1 MNSTFLTL
9 NNNDF
14 LKGLIMAVLS
24 TVITVVYQ
32 TVEAGSLV
40 FDWKAIGTMAL
51 TTALAY
57 IMKNLFTN
65 STGKLFAKEQKWY
78 LKGVQEKVS
87 CNANK
92 ETG

>member
-1 MNSTFLTL
+1 MQSTFLNL
-9 NNNDF
+9 NTNDF
-14 LKGLIMAVLS
+14 IKGLVMAVLS

-40 FDWKAIGTMAL
+40 FDWKSIGTMAL

-65 STGKLFAKEQKWY
+65 STGSLFAKESK
-78 LKGVQEKVS
+78 
-87 CNANK
+87 
-92 ETG
+92 

>member
-1 MNSTFLTL
+1 MNSTFLNL
-9 NNNDF
+9 NSTDF

-32 TVEAGSLV
+32 TVEAGSLI

-65 STGKLFAKEQKWY
+65 STGKLFAKEQK
-78 LKGVQEKVS
+78 
-87 CNANK
+87 
-92 ETG
+92 

>member
-1 MNSTFLTL
+1 MNSTFLNL
-9 NNNDF
+9 NSSDF

-65 STGKLFAKEQKWY
+65 STGKLFAKEQ
-78 LKGVQEKVS
+78 
-87 CNANK
+87 N
-92 ETG
+92 

>member
-9 NNNDF
+9 NSTDF

-24 TVITVVYQ
+24 SVITVIYQ

-51 TTALAY
+51 TSGLAY

-65 STGKLFAKEQKWY
+65 STGKFFGKEK
-78 LKGVQEKVS
+78 
-87 CNANK
+87 
-92 ETG
+92 

>member
-1 MNSTFLTL
+1 MQSTFLTL

-14 LKGLIMAVLS
+14 IKGLIMAVLS
-24 TVITVVYQ
+24 TVITIVYQ

-51 TTALAY
+51 TSALAY

-65 STGKLFAKEQKWY
+65 STGKLFAKEK
-78 LKGVQEKVS
+78 
-87 CNANK
+87 
-92 ETG
+92 

>member
-1 MNSTFLTL
+1 MNSQIFTL
-9 NNNDF
+9 NSNDF
-14 LKGLIMAVLS
+14 IKGLIMAVLS

-65 STGKLFAKEQKWY
+65 SAGKLFAKEQI
-78 LKGVQEKVS
+78 
-87 CNANK
+87 
-92 ETG
+92 

>member
-1 MNSTFLTL
+1 MNSPIFTL
-9 NNNDF
+9 NSSDF

-65 STGKLFAKEQKWY
+65 STGKLFAKEK
-78 LKGVQEKVS
+78 
-87 CNANK
+87 
-92 ETG
+92 

>member
-9 NNNDF
+9 NSNDF

-65 STGKLFAKEQKWY
+65 SAGKLFAKEQI
-78 LKGVQEKVS
+78 
-87 CNANK
+87 
-92 ETG
+92 

>member
-1 MNSTFLTL
+1 MNSSFLNL
-9 NNNDF
+9 NSSDF
-14 LKGLIMAVLS
+14 IKGLIMAVLT
-24 TVITVVYQ
+24 TVITVIYQ

-65 STGKLFAKEQKWY
+65 SAGKLFAKEQK
-78 LKGVQEKVS
+78 
-87 CNANK
+87 
-92 ETG
+92 

>member
-1 MNSTFLTL
+1 MQSTFLTL
-9 NNNDF
+9 NNSDF

-65 STGKLFAKEQKWY
+65 STGKLFAKEQK
-78 LKGVQEKVS
+78 
-87 CNANK
+87 
-92 ETG
+92 

>member
-1 MNSTFLTL
+1 MQSTFLNL
-9 NNNDF
+9 NSSDF

-51 TTALAY
+51 TSALAY

-65 STGKLFAKEQKWY
+65 STGKLFAKE
-78 LKGVQEKVS
+78 
-87 CNANK
+87 N
-92 ETG
+92 